1 LERDSGL
8 PMNNLQKRITLPV
21 YDSSKRSLPAMEE
34 LKEIIRYKDLV
45 LQTIR
50 RNIVVRYKRSIL
62 GIAWTMLS
70 PLGTT
75 LILTVVFSK
84 VFGGT
89 AGYAVYVLTGLICW
103 TFFVQATSDSMNNLL
118 WGGGLIRRI
127 YVPRT
132 VFAVAAIGTGLV
144 NILLAIVPLL
154 AVMLITGISPS
165 ISLIILPIP
174 IIFLAMFALGIGLLL
189 STIAIYF
196 ADVAD
201 MYNILLTAWMYL
213 SPIIYKEEM
222 VPSEYSWI
230 IRMNPMYYLI
240 NLFRIPI
247 YKGEIPGAYEFIS
260 AFIIAIVTLLFG
272 WFVFSQ
278 KSDEFAYRL

>member
-1 LERDSGL
+1 
-8 PMNNLQKRITLPV
+8 MNNLQKRITLPV